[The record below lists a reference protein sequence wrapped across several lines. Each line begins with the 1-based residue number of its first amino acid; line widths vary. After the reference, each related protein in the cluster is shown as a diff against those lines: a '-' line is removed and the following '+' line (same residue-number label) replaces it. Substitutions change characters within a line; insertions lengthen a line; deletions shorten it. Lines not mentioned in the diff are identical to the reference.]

1 MRINLALLTLA
12 LPLLNVGWLATP
24 LLVSPTLAQMPP
36 ATVGEVTATAAAAAV
51 ARAKELLAQGTPEA
65 RQEAIA
71 QFQTAIE
78 IYRQLGDKSAQAAT
92 SIELGYHHYS
102 YGELEPALQYY
113 QAALTLWQ
121 DLGKPDEIAT
131 TLESI
136 GDTYSASQKYDL
148 ALQSYQQSLQT
159 WQQVGNI
166 PQQSRTLELIG
177 SFYHQQLQDAQKALD
192 YYHQRLQLWQQQGN
206 QAEIAASLKSIGDF
220 YTKISDLPKALE
232 YYNQQLQVWQQVGDI
247 QQQATNHQFIG
258 DFYRQQMA
266 APDQAI
272 TSYQQALALW
282 RQVGDIKAQATNLN
296 RIGDMYLKLNQGQQ
310 AISSYQTALS
320 LWKRAGESSQESVT
334 IAKIGDAHY
343 QMGETVIAGS
353 YYEQAFEANS
363 ENATTPPL
371 SNTAT
376 LTEEYYSNSLEF
388 WEALGGG
395 FGEAV
400 TRMEL
405 AKIEQGKGDLTG
417 AIAQMEA
424 SLEIVE
430 NLRTQIADPELRSF
444 YFATVQQYYELY
456 IDILMQLHQQNPT
469 QGYQARALEASESA
483 RARSLLEILLEAGA
497 DIAAS
502 APPQLVAQEK
512 QIENQLNALARK
524 QVELSM
530 SEAPEAAAALETE
543 IKSLLNQLRQV
554 QGEIRASSPH
564 YAAMTQAQPLTVK
577 EIQQLLDEDTLLLE
591 YYLGQ
596 ERSYVWAVSATS
608 INSYELPPRTT
619 IEEAA
624 KNFRD
629 AITAPALRMRPKK
642 VAETA
647 FNLTEL
653 ILTPLARELQG
664 KQRLLIVSDRA
675 LQTIPFSA
683 LSVPSLAT
691 VSSNRF
697 VSSEGQP
704 SSFIPLMVEH
714 EIVNLPSAS
723 TASILRQEL
732 NDRPTAPKTIAVFAD
747 PVFGSE
753 DDRLPSNIARNQ
765 NRPNNTP
772 IPIQTAARNIGFD
785 GPINRLPYTSNE
797 AQQIFRLVPE
807 NQRFAALG
815 FAANRQQATS
825 PELAQY
831 RIIHFATHGFLLDSN
846 PELSGLVLS
855 LVDAQGSP
863 VDGFL
868 RLPEIYNL
876 KLAAEL
882 VVLSA
887 CQTGLGKE
895 IEGEGLIGLTRG
907 FMYAGVPQVG
917 VSLWSVD
924 DEATSILMSKF
935 YEGMLK
941 EGLSPPAA
949 LRAAQIAIW
958 QQQKWQSPYFWAS
971 FLLQGEQLPGR
982 NFLPVKSVKH
992 SDK

>member
-1 MRINLALLTLA
+1 MNLALLTLV

-24 LLVSPTLAQMPP
+24 LLVSPTLAQVPP
-36 ATVGEVTATAAAAAV
+36 MTVGEVTATAAAAV
-51 ARAKELLAQGTPEA
+51 ARGRELWQQGTPEA

-78 IYRQLGDKSAQAAT
+78 IYRQLGNKSTQAAT
-92 SIELGYHHYS
+92 SIELAARHYF

-113 QAALTLWQ
+113 QVALTLWQ

-131 TLESI
+131 TLEYI

-159 WQQVGNI
+159 WQQVGNM
-166 PQQSRTLELIG
+166 PQQARTLYVIG
-177 SFYHQQLQDAQKALD
+177 SFYHQQFQDSQKALD
-192 YYHQRLQLWQQQGN
+192 YYHQRLQLWQRLGN

-232 YYNQQLQVWQQVGDI
+232 YYNQQLQVWQQVGDL
-247 QQQATNHQFIG
+247 QQQAATHQFIA

-266 APDQAI
+266 APNQAL
-272 TSYQQALALW
+272 TSYQQALTLW

-320 LWKRAGESSQESVT
+320 LWKRAGEPSQESVT

-343 QMGETVIAGS
+343 QMGETGIAAS
-353 YYEQAFEANS
+353 YYEQAFAVNS
-363 ENATTPPL
+363 ENTPTPQF

-376 LTEEYYSNSLEF
+376 SNEEYYSKSREF

-405 AKIEQGKGDLTG
+405 AKIERGKGDLTG
-417 AIAQMEA
+417 AIAQMESA
-424 SLEIVE
+424 LEIVE

-512 QIENQLNALARK
+512 QIENQLNALAKK
-524 QVELSM
+524 QVELAT
-530 SEAPEAAAALETE
+530 SESPEAAAALETE

-554 QGEIRASSPH
+554 QGQIRESSPH
-564 YAAMTQAQPLTVK
+564 YAAITQAQPLTVK

-608 INSYELPPRTT
+608 INSYELPPRAT
-619 IEEAA
+619 IEAAA

-653 ILTPLARELQG
+653 ILTPLAQELQG
-664 KQRLLIVSDRA
+664 NQRLLIVSDGA

-697 VSSEGQP
+697 VSSEGKP

-732 NDRPTAPKTIAVFAD
+732 RDRPTAPKTIAVFAD
-747 PVFGSE
+747 PVFGGTD

-765 NRPNNTP
+765 NRPNTTP
-772 IPIQTAARNIGFD
+772 VPLQTAARNIGFD
-785 GPINRLPYTSNE
+785 GPISRLPYTSNE
-797 AQQIFRLVPE
+797 ASQIFRLVPE
-807 NQRFAALG
+807 NQRFGALG
-815 FAANRQQATS
+815 FAATREKATS

-876 KLAAEL
+876 KLAADL

-935 YEGMLK
+935 YEGMLE

-958 QQQKWQSPYFWAS
+958 QQQQWQSPYFWAS

-982 NFLPVKSVKH
+982 EFLPVKSVKH
-992 SDK
+992 SNK

>member
-1 MRINLALLTLA
+1 MRMNLALLTLA
-12 LPLLNVGWLATP
+12 LPLLTGGWLATP
-24 LLVSPTLAQMPP
+24 SLVSPTLAQVPP
-36 ATVGEVTATAAAAAV
+36 ATAGDVTAAAAAV
-51 ARAKELLAQGTPEA
+51 ARAKELWQQGTPEA
-65 RQEAIA
+65 RQEAIE
-71 QFQTAIE
+71 QFQIAID
-78 IYRQLGDKSAQAAT
+78 IYQKLGDKLAQAET
-92 SIELGYHHYS
+92 IIELASRHYS

-113 QAALTLWQ
+113 QSALTLWQ
-121 DLGKPDEIAT
+121 NLGNQAQIAT
-131 TLESI
+131 TLQSI
-136 GDTYSASQKYDL
+136 GNTYSASKEYDL

-159 WQQVGNI
+159 WQQAGYI
-166 PQQSRTLELIG
+166 LQQGITLETIG
-177 SFYHQQLQDAQKALD
+177 TFYYEQLQDSQKALD
-192 YYHQRLQLWQQQGN
+192 YYHQKLQLWQQQGD
-206 QAEIAASLKSIGDF
+206 QAQIAASLKLIGNF
-220 YTKISDLPKALE
+220 YIKISDLPKALE
-232 YYNQQLQVWQQVGDI
+232 YYNQQLQVWQQAGDI
-247 QQQATNHQFIG
+247 QQQAASHQFIG
-258 DFYRQQMA
+258 DFYRQHMA

-272 TSYQQALALW
+272 TSYQKALALW
-282 RQVGDIKAQATNLN
+282 RQAGYINAQAINLN
-296 RIGDMYLKLNQGQQ
+296 RIGDMYLKLSQWPQ

-334 IAKIGDAHY
+334 IAKIGDVHY
-343 QMGETVIAGS
+343 QMGETVIARR
-353 YYEQAFEANS
+353 YYEQAFEANP
-363 ENATTPPL
+363 ENPPAPEP

-376 LTEEYYSNSLEF
+376 LTEEYYNNSLEF

-400 TRMEL
+400 TRMAL
-405 AKIEQGKGDLTG
+405 AKIERGKGDLTG
-417 AIAQMEA
+417 AIAQMETA
-424 SLEIVE
+424 LEIVE

-456 IDILMQLHQQNPT
+456 IDILMQLHQQNPSE
-469 QGYQARALEASESA
+469 GYQARALEASESA

-497 DIAAS
+497 DITAS
-502 APPQLVAQEK
+502 APPELVAQEK
-512 QIENQLNALARK
+512 QIENQLNALAKK
-524 QVELSM
+524 QVELAT
-530 SEAPEAAAALETE
+530 SESPEAAAALETE

-554 QGEIRASSPH
+554 QGQIRESSPH
-564 YAAMTQAQPLTVK
+564 YAAITQAQPLTVK
-577 EIQQLLDEDTLLLE
+577 EMQQLLDEDTLLIE
-591 YYLGQ
+591 YDLGE
-596 ERSYVWAVSATS
+596 ERSYVWAVTANT
-608 INSYELPPRTT
+608 INSYELPPRST
-619 IEEAA
+619 IEEGA
-624 KNFRD
+624 KIFRD
-629 AITAPALRMRPKK
+629 AITAPSLRMRPKK

-647 FNLTEL
+647 VNLTEL
-653 ILTPLARELQG
+653 ILTPLAQELQG
-664 KQRLLIVSDRA
+664 KQRLLIVSDGA

-697 VSSEGQP
+697 VSSEGKP

-732 NDRPTAPKTIAVFAD
+732 RDRPTAPKTIAVFAD
-747 PVFGSE
+747 PVFGGTD
-753 DDRLPSNIARNQ
+753 DDRLPSNIARQQ
-765 NRPNNTP
+765 NRPNTNP
-772 IPIQTAARNIGFD
+772 VPIQTAARNIGFD
-785 GPINRLPYTSNE
+785 GPISRLPYTSNE

-815 FAANRQQATS
+815 FAATRQQATS

-868 RLPEIYNL
+868 RLPEIYKL

-935 YEGMLK
+935 YEGMLE

-958 QQQKWQSPYFWAS
+958 QQQQWQSPYYWAS

-982 NFLPVKSVKH
+982 KFASVKTVKN
-992 SDK
+992 SD